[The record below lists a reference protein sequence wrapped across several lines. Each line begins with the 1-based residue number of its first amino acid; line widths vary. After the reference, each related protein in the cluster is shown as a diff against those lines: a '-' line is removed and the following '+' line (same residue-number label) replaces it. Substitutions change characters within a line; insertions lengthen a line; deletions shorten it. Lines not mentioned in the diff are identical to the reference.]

1 MSATTEIN
9 NAATATAQYQASQ
22 PRLTGAASKLGSQEF
37 MNLMM
42 KQLQYQDPM
51 EPVSNTEF
59 IAQQAQFSQLST
71 TQDISASLAASS
83 ASSQAASLVGQHVTL
98 TNPDDKTKTIS
109 GEVTS
114 ATMKGANSAITVNG
128 KSYALSYLK
137 SVDTPES
144 AAAAAAAA
152 QKAAADAAAAK
163 AAKAAGTTGT

>member
-1 MSATTEIN
+1 MSVTSEIT

-22 PRLTGAASKLGSQEF
+22 PKATGVASKLGSQEF

-71 TQDISASLAASS
+71 TQEMNDSIASNNSI
-83 ASSQAASLVGQHVTL
+83 SQALSLVGKNVTL
-98 TNPDDKTKTIS
+98 RDPDDASKTIT

-114 ATMKGANSAITVNG
+114 SSIKGKNSTITVNG
-128 KSYALSYLK
+128 KDYALSYLK
-137 SVDTPES
+137 TVNSSPAATNTANTTDTT
-144 AAAAAAAA
+144 
-152 QKAAADAAAAK
+152 K
-163 AAKAAGTTGT
+163 TTN